1 MEAQVANDAVVQTPS
16 TESNPK
22 QKTSLLKRTPKWAL
36 YALGTLI
43 VAVLLAFGYTQH
55 WFKLGKFGSAE
66 KSVEAVSAVAP
77 AAAPVAAPEAAPAAV
92 AASDEGLVK
101 ARQAYASGDVQGA
114 ISAYRE
120 LLAKN
125 PKDIGAMGELG
136 NVLYATGG
144 STQAAQTY
152 FDAANLALAQ
162 GNQQVA
168 EALLPVIEEGNE
180 MLADQL
186 HDKLFDAQMR
196 ADGFNPEQQG

>member
-1 MEAQVANDAVVQTPS
+1 MEAQVANEAVVKTPAI
-16 TESNPK
+16 ESNPK
-22 QKTSLLKRTPKWAL
+22 QKSSLLKRIPKWAF
-36 YALGTLI
+36 YALGALI
-43 VAVLLAFGYTQH
+43 VAALLAFGYSQH
-55 WFKLGKFGSAE
+55 WFKLGKFGAAE
-66 KSVEAVSAVAP
+66 KSVEPVSAVAP
-77 AAAPVAAPEAAPAAV
+77 AAAPVAAPEAAPVAA

-114 ISAYRE
+114 INAYRE
-120 LLAKN
+120 LLTKN
-125 PKDIGAMGELG
+125 PNDIGAMGELG

-162 GNQQVA
+162 GDQQVA
-168 EALLPVIEEGNE
+168 ESLLPVIEEGNP

-186 HDKLFDAQMR
+186 HDRLFDAQVR